1 MGKGAKKLDETE
13 EQRALAEIAAQRFN
27 RYKEVFAPLED
38 QYIQQVFDVRDQS
51 NYENAGGIA
60 AAQFQKEFQTGQD
73 KLSDQM
79 FQQGVDPSSGA
90 FQENSAALRRAQA
103 VGQGV
108 GVSGAK
114 VANTDRF
121 YQGLRGVMAIGQG
134 QASDAIE
141 GMAGIARQSQEKAN
155 AAAASAFDK
164 SSAIRS
170 GVSAG
175 LGYAAAPFVD
185 SKMKRPQS
193 SSPTFS
199 GTIKTTGGI

>member
-13 EQRALAEIAAQRFN
+13 QERALAEIAAQRFN

-73 KLSDQM
+73 KLTDQM

-103 VGQGV
+103 VGQGI

-141 GMAGIARQSQEKAN
+141 GMAGIARQSQER
-155 AAAASAFDK
+155 AAASAESAFNR

-175 LGYAAAPFVD
+175 LGYAAAPAVD
-185 SKMKRPQS
+185 SRLQRPRTP
-193 SSPTFS
+193 SPTFS
-199 GTIKTTGGI
+199 GTTNTTGG

>member
-1 MGKGAKKLDETE
+1 MGKGPKKLDETE
-13 EQRALAEIAAQRFN
+13 QERALAEIAAQRFN

-60 AAQFQKEFQTGQD
+60 AAQFQREFQTGQD

-103 VGQGV
+103 VGQGL

-141 GMAGIARQSQEKAN
+141 GMAGIARQSQETAN
-155 AAAASAFDK
+155 AAAARAFDK

-175 LGYAAAPFVD
+175 LGYAASPFVD
-185 SKMKRPQS
+185 SKLKKPQTQQ
-193 SSPTFS
+193 PTFS
-199 GTIKTTGGI
+199 GVTNSTGG

>member
-1 MGKGAKKLDETE
+1 MGKGSKVDETE
-13 EQRALAEIAAQRFN
+13 QERALAEIAAQRFN

-38 QYIQQVFDVRDQS
+38 QYIQQVFDVRNQS
-51 NYENAGGIA
+51 NYETAGGIA

-73 KLSDQM
+73 KLTDQM
-79 FQQGVDPSSGA
+79 IQQGVDPSSGA

-103 VGQGV
+103 VGQGL

-121 YQGLRGVMAIGQG
+121 YQGLRGVTAIGQG

-141 GMAGIARQSQEKAN
+141 GMAGLARQSGEK
-155 AAAASAFDK
+155 AAAAAESAFNR

-175 LGYAAAPFVD
+175 LGYAAAPAVD
-185 SKMKRPQS
+185 SRLKRPQS
-193 SSPTFS
+193 PSPTFS
-199 GTIKTTGGI
+199 GTTNTAG

>member
-13 EQRALAEIAAQRFN
+13 QERALAEIAAQRFN

-73 KLSDQM
+73 KLTDQM

-103 VGQGV
+103 VGQGL

-141 GMAGIARQSQEKAN
+141 GMAGLARQSQER
-155 AAAASAFDK
+155 AAASAESAFNR

-175 LGYAAAPFVD
+175 LGYAAAPAVD
-185 SKMKRPQS
+185 SRLQRPRTP
-193 SSPTFS
+193 SPTFS
-199 GTIKTTGGI
+199 GTTNTTGG

>member
-1 MGKGAKKLDETE
+1 MGKGPKKLDETE
-13 EQRALAEIAAQRFN
+13 QERALAEIAAQRFN

-103 VGQGV
+103 VGQGL

-141 GMAGIARQSQEKAN
+141 GMAGIARQSQETAN
-155 AAAASAFDK
+155 AAAARAFDK

-175 LGYAAAPFVD
+175 LGYAASPFVD
-185 SKMKRPQS
+185 SKLKKPQTPQ
-193 SSPTFS
+193 PTFS
-199 GTIKTTGGI
+199 GVTNSTGG

>member
-13 EQRALAEIAAQRFN
+13 QERALAEIAAQRFN

-60 AAQFQKEFQTGQD
+60 ASQFQREFQTGQD

-103 VGQGV
+103 VGQGL

-134 QASDAIE
+134 QSADAIE
-141 GMAGIARQSQEKAN
+141 GMAGIARQSQETAIKSAQ
-155 AAAASAFDK
+155 SAFDSNK
-164 SSAIRS
+164 AVRS
-170 GVSAG
+170 GVG
-175 LGYAAAPFVD
+175 GVLGYAASPYVD
-185 SKMKRPQS
+185 SKLKKPQTPQ
-193 SSPTFS
+193 PTFS
-199 GTIKTTGGI
+199 GTTNTTGG

>member
-13 EQRALAEIAAQRFN
+13 QERALAEIAAQRFN

-38 QYIQQVFDVRDQS
+38 QYIQQVFDVRNQS

-60 AAQFQKEFQTGQD
+60 ASQFQREFQTGQD
-73 KLSDQM
+73 QLSDQM

-103 VGQGV
+103 VGQGI

-134 QASDAIE
+134 QSADAIE
-141 GMAGIARQSQEKAN
+141 GMAGIARQSQQNAITSAEAAFNSNKAVRN
-155 AAAASAFDK
+155 
-164 SSAIRS
+164 I
-170 GVSAG
+170 GG
-175 LGYAAAPFVD
+175 GILGYAATPYVD
-185 SKMKRPQS
+185 SKLKKPQTPQ
-193 SSPTFS
+193 PTFS
-199 GTIKTTGGI
+199 GTTSSTGG

>member
-1 MGKGAKKLDETE
+1 MGKGSKVDETE
-13 EQRALAEIAAQRFN
+13 QERALAEIAAQRFN
-27 RYKEVFAPLED
+27 RYREVFAPLED
-38 QYIQQVFDVRDQS
+38 QYIQQVFDVRNQS
-51 NYENAGGIA
+51 NYETAGGIA

-73 KLSDQM
+73 KLTDQM

-103 VGQGV
+103 VGQGL

-134 QASDAIE
+134 QSADAIE
-141 GMAGIARQSQEKAN
+141 GMAGLARQSGERAT
-155 AAAASAFDK
+155 AAAESAFER

-170 GVSAG
+170 GVASG
-175 LGYAAAPFVD
+175 LGYAAAPAID
-185 SKMKRPQS
+185 SRLQRPRS
-193 SSPTFS
+193 TSPTFS
-199 GTIKTTGGI
+199 GTTNTTGG